1 MNETRDTLELGRH
14 RFKSN
19 IDISLFLQS
28 GILMVLFIWIFAPAI
43 PVLYNDWFVFKQF
56 SHGLLVPFI
65 SGYMV
70 WKARQQL
77 QATPVSSSA
86 WGALL
91 VLPALGLALVGEA
104 IGDTFTERVGMVLC
118 LSGLVWLLFGWQ
130 VFKRLSFPLG
140 YLLLMIPLPYVIV
153 NEVAFKLRIID
164 AALAAPV
171 LRLLGVPVYRD
182 NYFLH
187 LPDVTLEVADL
198 CSGISS
204 VFSLF
209 ALGGAYVFFSPM
221 RPKLKMLAVLST
233 IPFAVIINLLRI
245 IITAALSYFVSLS
258 VLNMLIHELTGTITF
273 FIALALF
280 IALCELL
287 QRRFLLQPAAST
299 TRRSGDNS
307 TGGDTDS
314 LRPVKQ
320 SWVAALLGAA
330 LLIPT
335 AYLSTNVTSQLE
347 NPLSKKLSSVDTQL
361 AGYRIDV
368 SQGVGFYK
376 DPGADVE
383 ISRIYSAAQSPPIE
397 LYVGFKA
404 RQQADKRLKS
414 PRLGFPYGW
423 NYVWIEPARVV
434 VREGNIPI
442 KANWMLTQNGQHR
455 VLVLYWFHVGN
466 DSVSGEFERRWR
478 QIRNVLIFRRSD
490 GAVVRLATPVSNSDN
505 VEEAKKRLVKFA
517 AELYPSLLAVL
528 PI

>member
-1 MNETRDTLELGRH
+1 
-14 RFKSN
+14 
-19 IDISLFLQS
+19 
-28 GILMVLFIWIFAPAI
+28 
-43 PVLYNDWFVFKQF
+43 
-56 SHGLLVPFI
+56 
-65 SGYMV
+65 
-70 WKARQQL
+70 
-77 QATPVSSSA
+77 
-86 WGALL
+86 
-91 VLPALGLALVGEA
+91 
-104 IGDTFTERVGMVLC
+104 
-118 LSGLVWLLFGWQ
+118 
-130 VFKRLSFPLG
+130 
-140 YLLLMIPLPYVIV
+140 
-153 NEVAFKLRIID
+153 
-164 AALAAPV
+164 
-171 LRLLGVPVYRD
+171 
-182 NYFLH
+182 
-187 LPDVTLEVADL
+187 
-198 CSGISS
+198 
-204 VFSLF
+204 
-209 ALGGAYVFFSPM
+209 M

-505 VEEAKKRLVKFA
+505 VEEAKKRLAKFA